1 MPRSFGQLREDD
13 PRSLPSYSIPDAA
26 RYLLVPPATVRSW
39 VAGRPYPTQSGVR
52 RFSPVIAPAD
62 SKKLILS
69 FVNLVE
75 IHVLSAVRKEHNVRL
90 LHVRSAIDYLKR
102 HFASPHPLAD
112 QRLASDGV
120 DLFVE
125 KFGQLINIS
134 QSGQLGI
141 REFLLAH
148 LKRVEWDARG
158 IPFRLYPFT
167 RAAVPEAPK
176 TVMIDPLIAFG
187 RPVLVG
193 TGIPTTV
200 IAERYKAGESIE
212 DLAEDYGRSHQEIQ
226 EAIRCELFLHAA

>member
-39 VAGRPYPTQSGVR
+39 VAGRPYPMQSGVR